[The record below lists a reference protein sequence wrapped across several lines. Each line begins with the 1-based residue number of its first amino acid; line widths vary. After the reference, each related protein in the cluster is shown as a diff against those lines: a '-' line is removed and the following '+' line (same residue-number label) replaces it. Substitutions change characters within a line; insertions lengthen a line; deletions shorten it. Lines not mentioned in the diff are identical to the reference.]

1 MTGRF
6 DGQVV
11 LVTGASRGIG
21 AAVARRFATEGAA
34 VAVDHAGDGD
44 AARVVVRSIEAA
56 GGTAIELDADV
67 SRPEA
72 VEAMVAAV
80 ADRLGPIDVLVNNAG
95 VSTQVPFA
103 QLSVDEFDRIVAV
116 NLRGTFLCC
125 RAVCPGMVE
134 RGTGCVINVASELAL
149 TGGAGFVHYCASKGG
164 IIAMSKALARELAPV
179 VRVNVLAPGPTE
191 TDMLTAHPEE
201 FNDDKAR
208 QIPLQ
213 RWGRPEDMAATA
225 CFLASADAGYYTGW
239 VLSPNGGTVM

>member
-1 MTGRF
+1 MGARF

-21 AAVARRFATEGAA
+21 AAVARRFAAEGAT

-44 AARVVVRSIEAA
+44 AARVVVREIEAA

-80 ADRLGPIDVLVNNAG
+80 TDRLGPIDVLVNNAG
-95 VSTQVPFA
+95 VSTQIPFVE
-103 QLSVDEFDRIVAV
+103 LSVEEFDRVVAV

-125 RAVCPGMVE
+125 RAVCPGMLA
-134 RGTGCVINVASELAL
+134 RGGGRVINVASELAL
-149 TGGAGFVHYCASKGG
+149 TGGSGFVHYCASKGG
-164 IIAMSKALARELAPV
+164 ILAMSKALARELAPV

-191 TDMLTAHPEE
+191 TDMLTSHPEE
-201 FNDDKAR
+201 FNDSKAGE
-208 QIPLQ
+208 IPLQ
-213 RWGRPEDMAATA
+213 RWGQPEDMAATA
-225 CFLASADAGYYTGW
+225 CFLASADASYYTGW
-239 VLSPNGGTVM
+239 VLSPNGGTVI